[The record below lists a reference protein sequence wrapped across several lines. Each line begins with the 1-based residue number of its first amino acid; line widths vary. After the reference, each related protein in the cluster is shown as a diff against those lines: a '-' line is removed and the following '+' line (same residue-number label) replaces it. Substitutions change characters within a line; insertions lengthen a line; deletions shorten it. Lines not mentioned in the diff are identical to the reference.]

1 MEENLIVER
10 LGHVLVLTLNRPKK
24 LNAMDSA
31 LYIRLTDE
39 LRGAD
44 KDDDIRAV
52 VIRGA
57 GTSFCSGADTGEFAE
72 LTPDNTERVEARAGL
87 TYELH
92 KTIPEISKP
101 VIGAVH
107 GYTVGG
113 GCGLALACD
122 ITIASANVKMGYP
135 EIKHGLVA
143 AVVMA
148 NLTKQLGRKAGFELV
163 ATGRLVGAEE
173 AAALGM
179 VTRVVPEGE
188 EYTEALKVA
197 QALAEQIPTSLQ
209 ATKRLFHKVADLPL
223 AEGLVRGRE
232 ANEEMREYR
241 AEALKDFGA
250 AVKAAKAG

>member
-1 MEENLIVER
+1 MEDNLIVER
-10 LGHVLVLTLNRPKK
+10 LGHVLVLTLNRPRK

-31 LYIRLTDE
+31 LYERLIEE

-44 KDDDIRAV
+44 QDDEIRAV
-52 VIRGA
+52 VVRGA
-57 GTSFCSGADTGEFAE
+57 GTSFCTGADTGEFAE
-72 LTPDNTERVEARAGL
+72 LTPDNTERVEYRAGL
-87 TYELH
+87 TYGLH

-101 VIGAVH
+101 VIAAVH
-107 GYTVGG
+107 GYAVGG

-122 ITIASANVKMGYP
+122 ITVASANVRMGYP

-163 ATGRLVGAEE
+163 AGGRLVDAEE
-173 AAALGM
+173 AERMGM

-188 EYTEALKVA
+188 EFAEALKIA
-197 QALAEQIPTSLQ
+197 EKLAGQVPMALQ
-209 ATKRLFHKVADLPL
+209 ATKRLFHAVADLPL
-223 AEGLVRGRE
+223 AEGLVRGRQ

-241 AEALKDFGA
+241 AEALKEFGA
-250 AVKAAKAG
+250 SVKAVKAG